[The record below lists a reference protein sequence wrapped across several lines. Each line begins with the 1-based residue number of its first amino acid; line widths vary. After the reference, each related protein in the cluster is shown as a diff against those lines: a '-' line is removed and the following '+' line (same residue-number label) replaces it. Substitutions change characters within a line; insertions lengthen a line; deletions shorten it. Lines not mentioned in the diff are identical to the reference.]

1 MKVHHIGYLVKK
13 MEKAKAEFLQLGY
26 EVEQDTVYDEYRGI
40 DICFISKDGYR
51 VELVSPV
58 DKESVVAGMMK
69 KYGNSP
75 YHICYES
82 YDFDKDMADLA
93 ARKYVQI
100 DEPHAAVAIEGK
112 RVVFM
117 MHPYLG
123 MIELIEM

>member
-1 MKVHHIGYLVKK
+1 MKVHHVGYLVKK
-13 MEKAKAEFLQLGY
+13 IDKAKVAFSDLGY
-26 EVEQDTVYDEYRGI
+26 EVERDTVFDEYRGI
-40 DICFISKDGYR
+40 NICFMIKDGYR

-82 YDFDKDMADLA
+82 YDFERDMADLA